1 METPGRSYSSM
12 PRWEAEARKTP
23 DVDIDQSD
31 LIETSLIFL
40 DYFDIYKIV
49 YKLVCVRL
57 IWY

>member
-1 METPGRSYSSM
+1 M